1 MVMIENGD
9 RTMSTQDESDTP
21 RLRSHVTVAQTE
33 GAALSHVIAVGREAG
48 RWIRYATRPEPPK
61 GRNIDALDGLRG
73 CAVLLVVLLHVL
85 QYDSRTLS
93 ILRESVGG
101 WSVLGTG
108 VELFFVLS
116 GFLLFLPYARSA
128 FLDRDLPS
136 SKRFFQRRALRIL
149 PAYWASLTIFVLA
162 ISLFG
167 STSIGAN
174 DIGLHVLLAHN
185 LLKSTYMSINPVY
198 WTMAVE
204 VQFYL
209 VLPIIAILVVDTIR
223 RGRYWNTVAVFGGIG
238 VVSIIAYAASI
249 EFHRVGGN
257 IAQLVDLPSMFQY
270 LPVFGVGM
278 LASLGFVAATEG
290 PWADRNLR
298 NTGMIVGAA
307 GLVLIGLLVV
317 LNQMTLNHWRYGY
330 VAVNQLSGLAYGA
343 ILIGV
348 VLGWRSWQRGLTR
361 EWIRFFGMI
370 SYIWNFVVL
379 QYFVLPR
386 VGHYVHGS
394 IAFVLVGLV
403 VGLAV
408 LVPVAL
414 ASYLAVERPFMGA
427 RRSLREAQPGG
438 ASEIR

>member
-1 MVMIENGD
+1 
-9 RTMSTQDESDTP
+9 MSAFDESDTP
-21 RLRSHVTVAQTE
+21 RFGADVTVGQIE
-33 GAALSHVIAVGREAG
+33 EDALSHVIAMGREAG
-48 RWIRYATRPEPPK
+48 RRILDAARPVPTT

-73 CAVLLVVLLHVL
+73 CAVLVVVLLHVL
-85 QYDSRTLS
+85 QYDSRS
-93 ILRESVGG
+93 VSVLRKTVGG

-128 FLDRDLPS
+128 FLDRDTPS
-136 SKRFFQRRALRIL
+136 TRRFFQRRALRIL
-149 PAYWASLTIFVLA
+149 PAYWASLAIFVLA
-162 ISLFG
+162 ITLFG
-167 STSIGAN
+167 STSIGVN
-174 DIGLHVLLAHN
+174 DIGLHVLLSHN
-185 LLKSTYMSINPVY
+185 LLKSTYMSIDPVY

-209 VLPIIAILVVDTIR
+209 MLPLIALFVVETIR
-223 RGRYWNTVAVFGGIG
+223 RGRYWNAVAVFGGIG
-238 VVSIIAYAASI
+238 VLSILAYATSI
-249 EFHRVGGN
+249 EFHRVGGT
-257 IAQLVDLPSMFQY
+257 IAELVDVPSMFQY

-278 LASLGFVAATEG
+278 VASLGFVAATEG

-298 NTGMIVGAA
+298 NTGMAVGAG
-307 GLVLIGLLVV
+307 GLVLLGLLVV
-317 LNQMTLNHWRYGY
+317 VNQLTLYHWRYGY

-343 ILIGV
+343 ILFGV
-348 VLGWRSWQRGLTR
+348 VLGWESWKRALTR
-361 EWIRFFGMI
+361 QWIRFFGMI
-370 SYIWNFVVL
+370 SYSLYIWNFVVL

-414 ASYLAVERPFMGA
+414 ASYLAVERPFMTA
-427 RRSLREAQPGG
+427 RQSRREAQPGG